1 MLRCLSIRDF
11 VLIEKLDLTFPT
23 GKGSRLG
30 ALTGETGAG
39 KSILLDAFSL
49 ALGGRSGQGIVRTGA
64 TQAVVGAEFTLP
76 DDHPAHAI
84 LAEQGVADEGDTL
97 LLRRVIGADGRG
109 RAYVNDQPAS
119 VGLLKRLGET
129 LVEIQGQFEQHG
141 LLVPVNHRDT
151 LDAFGGLE
159 ANAVKV
165 ATAWTTWRAAE
176 TARVDATAAFEQAQ
190 RDEEY
195 LRHAVAELEKLD
207 PKADDEETL
216 AAKRQLLRHG
226 AAIGEAV
233 VQALEG
239 LERDKG
245 VTGKLS
251 AAHRLIERQ
260 AANAA
265 GRLDAALGALDRA
278 LSETAEAV
286 AQLEQARE
294 SLGDDPGAL
303 ERVEERL
310 FALRA
315 AARKHGVPV
324 AELAGLRARMAD
336 QLAALDDG
344 EARRRRLE
352 AEAAKARAA
361 FVDAAD
367 GLSAGRTKQATRLDK
382 AVIGELGPLRLER
395 AKFITRIERLA
406 EKDWSASGVDRVEF
420 LVSTNPGTPP
430 GPIGKIASG
439 GELSRFMLA
448 LKVAMARVGNVATV
462 VFDEVDSGIGGATAA
477 AVGERLRR
485 LARSLQVLVVTH
497 SPQVAALADQH
508 WLIRKTASRT
518 KAATEVVTLDAAG
531 RREELARMLAG
542 AEVTAEARAAADR
555 LMAARA

>member
-11 VLIEKLDLTFPT
+11 VLIEKLDMTFPSDEGT
-23 GKGSRLG
+23 RLG

-49 ALGGRSGQGIVRTGA
+49 ALGGRAAHGIVRPGA
-64 TQAVVGAEFTLP
+64 SQAVVGAEFTLAE
-76 DDHPAHAI
+76 DHPAHGI

-97 LLRRVIGADGRG
+97 LLRRVVGADGRG

-151 LDAFGGLE
+151 LDAFGGL
-159 ANAVKV
+159 AVDV
-165 ATAWTTWRAAE
+165 ARAAKTWTAWRAAE
-176 TARVDATAAFEQAQ
+176 AARDDATAAFEQAQ

-195 LRHAVAELEKLD
+195 LRHALSELEELD
-207 PKADDEETL
+207 PRPDDEEAL

-233 VQALEG
+233 GQALDG
-239 LERDKG
+239 LEHDRG
-245 VTGKLS
+245 VTGKLA

-260 AANAA
+260 AGNAA
-265 GRLDAALGALDRA
+265 GRLDTALGALDRA
-278 LSETAEAV
+278 LSETTEAV
-286 AQLEQARE
+286 AQLERARE
-294 SLGDDPGAL
+294 SLGDDPDAL

-324 AELAGLRARMAD
+324 DGLAGLRTRLAE

-344 EARRRRLE
+344 EARRRKLE
-352 AEAAKARAA
+352 AEAAKSRKA
-361 FVDAAD
+361 FVDAAEA
-367 GLSAGRTKQATRLDK
+367 LSGSRAKHATRLDK
-382 AVIGELGPLRLER
+382 AVIGELAPLRLER
-395 AKFITRIERLA
+395 ARFITRLDRLT

-448 LKVAMARVGNVATV
+448 LKVAMARVGGVGTV

-485 LARSLQVLVVTH
+485 LARDLQVLVVTH

-508 WLIRKTASRT
+508 WLIRKTSSRT
-518 KAATEVVTLDAAG
+518 KAATEVVPLDAAG

-542 AEVTAEARAAADR
+542 TEVTAEARAAADR